1 MPQCFNPLDFGTRY
15 KYNISTDGKKSSPNK
30 SEDELDNNDISME
43 NKNNISLNINS
54 ELYNSEIDKNEI
66 SIEDEPNFPRKTK
79 SNYIKSN
86 RVLKRKIIAYEK
98 RELNENKQDKSF

>member
-1 MPQCFNPLDFGTRY
+1 
-15 KYNISTDGKKSSPNK
+15 
-30 SEDELDNNDISME
+30 ME

-54 ELYNSEIDKNEI
+54 ELYNSEIDKNKI

-86 RVLKRKIIAYEK
+86 KALKRKIIGYEK
-98 RELNENKQDKSF
+98 RELNENKEDKSF

>member
-1 MPQCFNPLDFGTRY
+1 
-15 KYNISTDGKKSSPNK
+15 
-30 SEDELDNNDISME
+30 ME